1 MTFFLT
7 AVLVTALIGVVA
19 VLIAGVVVMGRG
31 GDANRRLSNKL
42 MRLRVALQ
50 LAAIVAL
57 LLLFFTSRGGTAA

>member
-1 MTFFLT
+1 MTIFLT
-7 AVLVTALIGVVA
+7 GVLVAALIGVVT
-19 VLIAGVVVMGRG
+19 VLVAGVVVMGRG

>member
-7 AVLVTALIGVVA
+7 AVLIVALVGVVT
-19 VLIAGVVVMGRG
+19 VLIAGVIVMGRG

-50 LAAIVAL
+50 AIAIAAL
-57 LLLFFTSRGGTAA
+57 LLLFFVNRGGPNV